1 MDADS
6 RMSYL
11 IAVAGA
17 ILIGTVSG
25 LATEFLNHSRWASI
39 VVGLATA
46 TATFLLGTA
55 KAIVEIVDKRLD
67 IARKKSELEHL
78 KAIILV
84 PSEGDISNYGG
95 VVYREV
101 ARKAHL
107 IVNQRE
113 HVRSQ
118 EFVSS
123 SSEERSQGESA

>member
-1 MDADS
+1 
-6 RMSYL
+6 MSYL
-11 IAVAGA
+11 IAVAGV

-55 KAIVEIVDKRLD
+55 KVVVEIVDKSLD
-67 IARKKSELEHL
+67 ITRKKTELEDS
-78 KAIILV
+78 KATIVV
-84 PSEGDISNYGG
+84 PTEEDIGKYGG

-101 ARKAHL
+101 ARRAHL
-107 IVNQRE
+107 IVNQQER
-113 HVRSQ
+113 VQSR

>member
-1 MDADS
+1 
-6 RMSYL
+6 MSYL

-55 KAIVEIVDKRLD
+55 KAMVEIVDKSLD
-67 IARKKSELEHL
+67 IARKKAELDDL
-78 KAIILV
+78 KSTIVV
-84 PSEGDISNYGG
+84 PTEEDIRKYGG

-107 IVNQRE
+107 IVNRQE
-113 HVRSQ
+113 HAQPR
-118 EFVSS
+118 EFVSN
-123 SSEERSQGESA
+123 SSEEKSQGESA